1 MFNKGNMSKML
12 KQAQQMQKDIENVQ
26 NELDE
31 LQINS
36 ESGGGLVQVAINGK
50 MEVLDLNLQDE
61 ILTEEKEIIEDLIIS
76 AVNNAISKAQD
87 ESQNRMNSVA
97 GGMLG
102 GLKVPGM

>member
-1 MFNKGNMSKML
+1 ML

-36 ESGGGLVQVAINGK
+36 ESGGGLVQVTINGK
-50 MEVLDLNLQDE
+50 MELLDLNLQDE

>member
-12 KQAQQMQKDIENVQ
+12 KQAQQMQKEIETVQ
-26 NELDE
+26 NELDD

-36 ESGGGLVQVAINGK
+36 ESGGGLVKATVNGK
-50 MEVLDLNLQDE
+50 MELLDLNLQDE
-61 ILTEEKEIIEDLIIS
+61 ILSEDKEIIEDLIIS
-76 AVNNAISKAQD
+76 AINNAISKAHD

-102 GLKVPGM
+102 GLKMPGI

>member
-1 MFNKGNMSKML
+1 M
-12 KQAQQMQKDIENVQ
+12 Q

-36 ESGGGLVQVAINGK
+36 ESGGGLVQVTINCK
-50 MEVLDLNLQDE
+50 MELLDLNLQDE
-61 ILTEEKEIIEDLIIS
+61 ILKEEKEIIEDLIIS
-76 AVNNAISKAQD
+76 AINNAISKAQD

>member
-36 ESGGGLVQVAINGK
+36 ESGGGLVQVTINGK
-50 MEVLDLNLQDE
+50 MELLDLNLKDE

>member
-1 MFNKGNMSKML
+1 ML

-26 NELDE
+26 NELDG

-36 ESGGGLVQVAINGK
+36 ESGGGLVQVTINGK
-50 MEVLDLNLQDE
+50 MELLDLNLQDE
-61 ILTEEKEIIEDLIIS
+61 ILKEEKEIIEDLIIS
-76 AVNNAISKAQD
+76 AINNAISKAQD

>member
-36 ESGGGLVQVAINGK
+36 ESGGGLVQVTINGK
-50 MEVLDLNLQDE
+50 MELLGLNLKDE

>member
-26 NELDE
+26 NELDD

-36 ESGGGLVQVAINGK
+36 ESGGGLVQVTINGK
-50 MEVLDLNLQDE
+50 MELLDLNLQDE

-102 GLKVPGM
+102 GLKMPGM

>member
-1 MFNKGNMSKML
+1 ML

-36 ESGGGLVQVAINGK
+36 ESGGGLVQVTINGK
-50 MEVLDLNLQDE
+50 MELLDLNLKDE

>member
-12 KQAQQMQKDIENVQ
+12 KQAQQMQKDIENAQ

-36 ESGGGLVQVAINGK
+36 ESGGGLVQVTINGK
-50 MEVLDLNLQDE
+50 MELLDLNLQDE

>member
-36 ESGGGLVQVAINGK
+36 ESGGGLVQVIINGK
-50 MEVLDLNLQDE
+50 MELLDLNLQDE

-102 GLKVPGM
+102 GLKMPGM